1 MTESADMIVHLSAD
15 MYQDQFDFI
24 ELVLDVTGSIESQ
37 SPNDVVRTQV
47 QLLLSIVGRDL
58 VKLHALVKVVNTK
71 IESHWSWART
81 AAVKFYRALFD
92 SIDQTL
98 ELEIVGDN
106 SIMGANIA
114 AKYILEATGEFITKA
129 DWGSESVNV
138 LGYSINLLRAC
149 SMGEHESKIAV
160 HLGCSLLERMAQ
172 SLYLLFGENYDRFS
186 IFAYEV
192 VPLLDTADDG
202 TRSSRVTGIFEA
214 LKGEDYERTDE
225 QKAHLKQMCTVL
237 GRYDLY
243 RQPIQSTVKE
253 RAYGQEPVGLIS
265 PSDLEQEAATSLELF
280 TTTLDWEGPTIDHLL
295 KSTSK
300 VMKMDA
306 ASSAQVATLNTI
318 EIMLH
323 SEHLFLH
330 KNLQVLISFVLSVAP
345 VLDGM
350 AETRQSERL
359 TTLLKDL
366 SVYSGSQTVQN
377 RDTINGLCRDLG
389 GVFEDIAMQ
398 PTSDDFD
405 DRELSKATSKL
416 VID

>member
-1 MTESADMIVHLSAD
+1 MAESTDIIVHLSTD
-15 MYQDQFDFI
+15 VYQDQFDFI
-24 ELVLDVTGSIESQ
+24 ELVLDVTESIDSQ
-37 SPNDVVRTQV
+37 SPNDVIRTQV

-71 IESHWSWART
+71 IESHWIWART

-106 SIMGANIA
+106 SIMGADIA

-138 LGYSINLLRAC
+138 LGFSINLLRAC
-149 SMGEHESKIAV
+149 STGEHESRIAV

-172 SLYLLFGENYDRFS
+172 SLYLLFGANYDRFS

-192 VPLLDTADDG
+192 VPLLDTADNG
-202 TRSSRVTGIFEA
+202 MRSSRVTRIFEA
-214 LKGEDYERTDE
+214 LKEEDYERTDE
-225 QKAHLKQMCTVL
+225 QKAHLKQMCT
-237 GRYDLY
+237 
-243 RQPIQSTVKE
+243 SAVKE
-253 RAYGQEPVGLIS
+253 RAYGQEPVGLIA

-280 TTTLDWEGPTIDHLL
+280 TTTLDWEGPAIDHLL

-300 VMKMDA
+300 VMKMDGT
-306 ASSAQVATLNTI
+306 SSAQIATLNTI

-330 KNLQVLISFVLSVAP
+330 KNLQILISFALSVAP
-345 VLDGM
+345 ALDGM

-389 GVFEDIAMQ
+389 RVFEDIAMQ

-405 DRELSKATSKL
+405 DGELSKATSKL